1 MSSALHIPPSDA
13 ATFPTDAYSP
23 PALITAFALDNTGD
37 PCGTYRLA
45 GTSGECLL
53 AWCILF
59 VSAEEWSAKYVAA
72 LLPVPS
78 NMASF

>member
-1 MSSALHIPPSDA
+1 MSSALNIPQSDA

-23 PALITAFALDNTGD
+23 PALITALALDNTGD
-37 PCGTYRLA
+37 PCGTYGLA
-45 GTSGECLL
+45 GTFGESQL
-53 AWCILF
+53 AWRILF
-59 VSAEEWSAKYVAA
+59 VSAEEWNAKYVAA

>member
-1 MSSALHIPPSDA
+1 L
-13 ATFPTDAYSP
+13 
-23 PALITAFALDNTGD
+23 ALDNTGD

-45 GTSGECLL
+45 GTSGEGLL
-53 AWCILF
+53 AWYILF
-59 VSAEEWSAKYVAA
+59 VSAEKWNAKYVAA